1 MKLTCSVVCT
11 GAVEQCC
18 LDVLAVDVQGVSW
31 NEAGVEAG
39 VDLCARSKR
48 ERGKDG
54 GERDWGTGVV
64 QHIGSIGVLCV
75 SMCVCMNMCV
85 RCVCVCVF
93 MCVC

>member
-1 MKLTCSVVCT
+1 M
-11 GAVEQCC
+11 
-18 LDVLAVDVQGVSW
+18 DVQGVSW

-75 SMCVCMNMCV
+75 SLYVCMSMCV
-85 RCVCVCVF
+85 RCVCVCL
-93 MCVC
+93 CVCVCVC